1 MSRVAWF
8 HAEQG
13 AAGDMLLGALIAA
26 GAPQQQLKADLALL
40 NLEGWELHV
49 KASSR
54 AGVSALHAVVEST
67 EQPARTWREIDGLL
81 AKTPWP
87 ERVIERSRAVFA
99 RLAEVE
105 AAIHGVALEDVH
117 FHEVGA
123 IDSIV
128 DIAGVMLCLE
138 YLNIDHVWCSALG
151 VSSGSVATD
160 HGVLPALAPAT
171 AQLLDAM
178 KIRPQ
183 NYEREILTPTAAAIF
198 SVIATQSFASTPL
211 SIISTGLGAGT
222 WDPADHANVVQVV
235 IGSHDDH
242 AEEVV
247 VVLETVVDDLTGEHL
262 GHVLSELIA
271 FKVLDA
277 WATPVAMK
285 KGRLG
290 QEITVIC
297 EPLVSEAVESRL
309 LELTGSL
316 GCRRSLVSRSVLSR
330 DFADVQVFGHAVRMK
345 IGPSRVKPE
354 FEDLA
359 AVARLTGHTLYEV
372 EAEAL
377 AAWRTHI
384 AP

>member
-1 MSRVAWF
+1 MSRIAWF

-26 GAPQQQLKADLALL
+26 GAPEEQLRTDLAALKL
-40 NLEGWELHV
+40 QGWKLHV
-49 KASSR
+49 NASSR
-54 AGVSALHAVVEST
+54 AGISALHVVVEST
-67 EQPARTWREIDGLL
+67 EQPARRWREIDALL
-81 AKTPWP
+81 GAAAWP
-87 ERVIERSRAVFA
+87 QRAIERSRAVFA
-99 RLAEVE
+99 RLAKVE
-105 AAIHGVALEDVH
+105 AAIHGVAVEDVH

-138 YLNIDHVWCSALG
+138 YLDIDTVWCSALG
-151 VSSGSVATD
+151 VSSGSVTTE

-171 AQLLDAM
+171 AQLLGGLH
-178 KIRPQ
+178 IRPRS
-183 NYEREILTPTAAAIF
+183 YEREILTPTAAAIF
-198 SVIATQSFASTPL
+198 GVIATQSFTPTPL

-235 IGSHDDH
+235 IGASDDH
-242 AEEVV
+242 DEEMVA
-247 VVLETVVDDLTGEHL
+247 VLETVVDDLTGEHL

-271 FKVLDA
+271 FDVLDA
-277 WATPVAMK
+277 WATPITMK
-285 KGRLG
+285 KGRPG
-290 QEITVIC
+290 HEITVIC
-297 EPLVSEAVESRL
+297 EPIVSEAVESQL

-316 GCRRSLVSRSVLSR
+316 GCRRGLVSRSVLSR
-330 DFADVQVFGHAVRMK
+330 SFAEVEVFGHQVSLK

-359 AVARLTGHTLYEV
+359 AVARLTGLTLYEV

-377 AAWRTHI
+377 AAWRMQS